1 MKQKLFLF
9 LSLFAVFLLAGCQ
22 GADTLDGIPVEQV
35 CLIHQEGRMT
45 LPEQLGREL
54 CSLLE

>member
-22 GADTLDGIPVEQV
+22 GADTLDGVPV
-35 CLIHQEGRMT
+35 
-45 LPEQLGREL
+45 
-54 CSLLE
+54 